1 MELYI
6 FVHFLNDT
14 VLDAAEFSLNCEDS
28 RESLSRVRSFEIW
41 EKLTRSILHC
51 IGGVRAM
58 ILEKDLDRS
67 REMEQKRLQFGW
79 VKVVGIEKK
88 VQTRLGISPSAKPW

>member
-1 MELYI
+1 
-6 FVHFLNDT
+6 
-14 VLDAAEFSLNCEDS
+14 
-28 RESLSRVRSFEIW
+28 
-41 EKLTRSILHC
+41 
-51 IGGVRAM
+51 M